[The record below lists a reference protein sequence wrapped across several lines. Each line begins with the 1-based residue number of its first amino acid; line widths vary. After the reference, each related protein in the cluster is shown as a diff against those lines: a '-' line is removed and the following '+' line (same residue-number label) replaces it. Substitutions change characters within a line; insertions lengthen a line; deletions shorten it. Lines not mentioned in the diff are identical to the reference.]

1 MPRPGIKLTA
11 AELHLLEGPFRDSLQ
26 TEPHGHGNFKGAIT
40 DDCHLGRLL
49 SGLEDAL
56 GGDLAGVGPR
66 HVDMQVLQHYCSLV
80 GPRNLDKMK
89 DSNNFL

>member
-1 MPRPGIKLTA
+1 MA
-11 AELHLLEGPFRDSLQ
+11 AELHLLEGPFKDSLQ
-26 TEPHGHGNFKGAIT
+26 LHGLGNFKGAFT

-49 SGLEDAL
+49 PRLEDSL

-80 GPRNLDKMK
+80 GPRNLDVMK
-89 DSNNFL
+89 DSGNFL

>member
-1 MPRPGIKLTA
+1 MA
-11 AELHLLEGPFRDSLQ
+11 AELHLLEGPFKDSLQ
-26 TEPHGHGNFKGAIT
+26 TQLHGRGSFIAAFT

-49 SGLEDAL
+49 SRLEDAL
-56 GGDLAGVGPR
+56 GGDLACVGPR